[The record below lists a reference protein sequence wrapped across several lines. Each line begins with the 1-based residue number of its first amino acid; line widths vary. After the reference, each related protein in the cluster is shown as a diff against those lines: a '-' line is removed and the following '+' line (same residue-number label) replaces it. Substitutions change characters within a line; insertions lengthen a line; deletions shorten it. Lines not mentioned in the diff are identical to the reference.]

1 MTARFKSLTWKQTN
15 LVVCTALFFAI
26 AIFIVEIA
34 LVVITT
40 KQQLTAEQQELLNSV
55 EQITTNSVWS
65 LDDKLA
71 SQTLEGII
79 KVDNVGSAVIEL
91 DDGSLFVSEANQSAA
106 FPNRYISLS
115 KRLFGDLKEISRP
128 LYRPFYFEDNK
139 QQQLIGT
146 LTIFYDTQKLTA
158 KLFNQLQLGLIATL
172 ARALLLTLVLTVVFH
187 RFLTQPIAR
196 ISEAIDK
203 IDPDYPDENLL
214 PMSKAHKDDELG
226 LVTSKF
232 NQILLQFSQTQNKLR
247 KMATRDPL
255 TGLPN
260 RTLLLETLNV
270 TIQRSRVHKRN
281 FALLFIDL
289 DRFKNI
295 NDSLGHAIGDQFL
308 ARIARILERV
318 VGDRGCVA
326 RLGGDEFV
334 ILADE
339 IQTPSQAADF
349 VDKLLIQLNTPIQLN
364 EHAIHP
370 AASIGISIYPD
381 DGTTAEDLIRHADI
395 AMYSAKA
402 AGSNQWS
409 FFKQQMTDRAAVR
422 LRTEASLHDAL
433 KNNEFLLYF
442 QPKFDLKTNKVVGCE
457 ALIRWQKDGRLI
469 SPMSFIPVAEET
481 GIIIPI
487 GRWVIEQSCKVIR
500 DWQRKFNYEIP
511 IAVNVAS
518 QQFADASLVPD
529 IKQLAIRYQIRPELL
544 EIEITETSLMNDVE
558 QAITKLEQLKSAGF
572 GIAVDDFGTG
582 YSSLSY
588 LRHLPITTMKID
600 RAFVSDLP
608 QDSAIASTILML
620 GRQLDLTIV
629 AEGIENIQQ
638 LEWLKDN
645 QCEIG
650 QGFYFS
656 QPLPL
661 AEFEQKYI
669 ANNTAEITC
678 LNTIDKPQSPYI
690 ITR

>member
-1 MTARFKSLTWKQTN
+1 MTPRFKSLTWKQTN
-15 LVVCTALFFAI
+15 LVVFTALFFAI

-34 LVVITT
+34 LVVVTT
-40 KQQLTAEQQELLNSV
+40 KQQLHGSQQELLDSV
-55 EQITTNSVWS
+55 EQTTTNAVWA

-71 SQTLEGII
+71 QQTLEGII
-79 KVDNVGSAVIEL
+79 KVDNVGSAVLEL
-91 DDGSLFVSEANQSAA
+91 DDGSLFVFVSSEGEDFSDN
-106 FPNRYISLS
+106 YITLS
-115 KRLFGDLKEISRP
+115 NKLFGELKEISRP
-128 LYRPFYFEDNK
+128 LYRPFYFEGSKN
-139 QQQLIGT
+139 QQLIGT
-146 LTIFYDTQKLTA
+146 LTIFYDTQKLTTQ
-158 KLFNQLQLGLIATL
+158 LFNQLQLSFIATL

-203 IDPDYPDENLL
+203 IDPDTPDENLL
-214 PMSKAHKDDELG
+214 PMSAAHKDDELG

-270 TIQRSRVHKRN
+270 TIQRARVHKRN

-289 DRFKNI
+289 DRFKNV
-295 NDSLGHAIGDQFL
+295 NDSLGHALGDQFL

-318 VGDRGCVA
+318 VGDKGSVA

-334 ILADE
+334 VLADDIE
-339 IQTPSQAADF
+339 SPDQAADF
-349 VDKLLIQLNTPIQLN
+349 VDKLLIQLNTPLQLN
-364 EHAIHP
+364 EHTIHP

-381 DGTTAEDLIRHADI
+381 DGVSAEDLIRHADI

-409 FFKQQMTDRAAVR
+409 FFKEQMTERAAVR

-433 KNNEFLLYF
+433 KNNEFLLYL
-442 QPKFDLKTNKVVGCE
+442 QPKLDISTNKVIGCE
-457 ALIRWQKDGRLI
+457 ALIRWKKDGRLI

-487 GRWVIEQSCKVIR
+487 GRWVIEQSCKILR
-500 DWQRKFNYEIP
+500 DWQKKYNFALP

-518 QQFADASLVPD
+518 QQFADPSLVPD
-529 IKQLAIRYQIRPELL
+529 IKQMALRYQVRPELL
-544 EIEITETSLMNDVE
+544 EIEITETSLMNDIE
-558 QAITKLEQLKSAGF
+558 LAISKLEQLKSAGF

-608 QDSAIASTILML
+608 NDSAIASTILML
-620 GRQLDLTIV
+620 GQQLNLSIV
-629 AEGIENIQQ
+629 AEGIENQDQ
-638 LEWLKDN
+638 LDWLRDHN
-645 QCEIG
+645 CPIG
-650 QGFYFS
+650 QGFFYS

-661 AEFEQKYI
+661 EEFEMKYLASKNALI
-669 ANNTAEITC
+669 SHI
-678 LNTIDKPQSPYI
+678 
-690 ITR
+690 

>member
-15 LVVCTALFFAI
+15 LVVFTALFFAV
-26 AIFIVEIA
+26 AIFIIEIA
-34 LVVITT
+34 LVVVTA
-40 KQQLTAEQQELLNSV
+40 KQQLTAAQQELLNSV
-55 EQITTNSVWS
+55 EQTTTNAVWS

-91 DDGSLFVSEANQSAA
+91 DDGSLFVSEVNETGESSKA
-106 FPNRYISLS
+106 YVSLS
-115 KRLFGDLKEISRP
+115 NRLFGDLKEIARP
-128 LYRPFYFEDNK
+128 LYRPFYFEGNK

-146 LTIFYDTQKLTA
+146 LTIFYDTQKLTT

-318 VGDRGCVA
+318 VGDRGSVA

-349 VDKLLIQLNTPIQLN
+349 VDKLLAQLNTPIQLN

-370 AASIGISIYPD
+370 AASIGISIYPE
-381 DGTTAEDLIRHADI
+381 DGITAEDLIRHADI

-402 AGSNQWS
+402 ADSNQWS
-409 FFKQQMTDRAAVR
+409 FFKQQMTERAAIR

-457 ALIRWQKDGRLI
+457 ALIRWQKDGQLI

-500 DWQRKFNYEIP
+500 EWQRKYNYEIP

-558 QAITKLEQLKSAGF
+558 QAVTKLEQLKSAGF

-608 QDSAIASTILML
+608 EDSAIASTILML

-638 LEWLKDN
+638 LEWLKEN

-661 AEFEQKYI
+661 AEFEEKYI
-669 ANNTAEITC
+669 ISNTAKVIHA
-678 LNTIDKPQSPYI
+678 
-690 ITR
+690 

>member
-15 LVVCTALFFAI
+15 LVVFTALFFAI

-91 DDGSLFVSEANQSAA
+91 DDGSLFVSEANQYAA
-106 FPNRYISLS
+106 FPNSYISLS
-115 KRLFGDLKEISRP
+115 NRLFGDLKEISRP

-289 DRFKNI
+289 DRFKNV

-318 VGDRGCVA
+318 VGDRGSVA

-661 AEFEQKYI
+661 AEFEEKYI
-669 ANNTAEITC
+669 ACNTAKI
-678 LNTIDKPQSPYI
+678 LHV
-690 ITR
+690 

>member
-15 LVVCTALFFAI
+15 LVVFTALFFAI

-91 DDGSLFVSEANQSAA
+91 DDGSLFVSEANQYAA
-106 FPNRYISLS
+106 FPNSYISLS
-115 KRLFGDLKEISRP
+115 NRLFGDLKEISRP

-289 DRFKNI
+289 DRFKNV

-318 VGDRGCVA
+318 VGDRGSVA

-370 AASIGISIYPD
+370 AASIGISIYPE

-661 AEFEQKYI
+661 AEFEEKYI
-669 ANNTAEITC
+669 ACNTAKI
-678 LNTIDKPQSPYI
+678 LHV
-690 ITR
+690 